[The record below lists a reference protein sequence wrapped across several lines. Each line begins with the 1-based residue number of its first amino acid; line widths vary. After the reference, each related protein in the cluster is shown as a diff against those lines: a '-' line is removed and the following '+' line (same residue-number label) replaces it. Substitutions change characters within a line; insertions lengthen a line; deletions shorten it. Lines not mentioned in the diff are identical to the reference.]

1 MGRKI
6 LFITTDQMRFDALG
20 CNGNS
25 ICRAPTI
32 DSLASEGIN
41 YTRAHNQNVVCM
53 PARATMIT
61 GQYVSTHGV
70 WMNGVP
76 LPDDAPSIAAYLHDK
91 AGYKTALIGKAHF
104 EPFLDPQLKFYENR
118 MARIGEFGPHRG
130 FDHMELAT
138 HSPLILHY
146 NEWLKKNDP
155 DGLNGFY
162 RNLNDKFQVNAEGGG
177 DTGACQVHFNPI
189 SREHYHT
196 DWVADRTI
204 AWLNGLGADDDWF
217 CWMSFPDPHHP
228 WDPPQSELHRHP
240 WRDTPLPDFYPG
252 SREKIETILKG
263 KPQHWMEWYNGTRVT
278 NFEAPP
284 EFRAMDMTADQVQE
298 INAITH
304 VENELIDE
312 AIAKVLA
319 TIRARGWDDD
329 VDIIFTTDH
338 GEFQGEFG
346 LLFKGPYHVDALMRL
361 PFIWR
366 PAKSSGGE
374 PARVDRPVGHVDLAA
389 TFADIAGLPA
399 PDWVQGTCLPRT
411 NEEADAQKR
420 ERVFT
425 EWDCT
430 HVDGTTVGLR
440 TIYRDGYT
448 ITAYLPGTLYDGSE
462 GELYD
467 HWEDPRQ
474 WRNLWDDPAYKSIK
488 SDLLADLKD
497 SQPPVR
503 TPPLEWVAP
512 V

>member
-6 LFITTDQMRFDALG
+6 LFITTDQMRFDAIG
-20 CNGNS
+20 VNGQKLA
-25 ICRAPTI
+25 RTPAI
-32 DSLASEGIN
+32 DALAANGIN

-53 PARATMIT
+53 PARSTMIT

-76 LPDDAPSIAAYLHDK
+76 LPEDAPSVAQYLHDK

-104 EPFLDPQLKFYENR
+104 EPFIDPKQQFYESQ
-118 MARIGEFGPHRG
+118 MARLGEHGPHRG
-130 FDHMELAT
+130 FDYMNLAT

-146 NEWLKKNDP
+146 AEWIRKNDP
-155 DGLNGFY
+155 DAFGYFY
-162 RNLNDKFQVNAEGGG
+162 QNLNEKFQVNAAGGG

-189 SREHYHT
+189 AREHYHT
-196 DWVADRTI
+196 GWVADRTVD
-204 AWLNGLGADDDWF
+204 WLATVGAEEDWF

-240 WRDTPLPDFYPG
+240 WRDTPLPEFYPG
-252 SREKIETILKG
+252 SKEKIEKVLAG
-263 KPQHWMEWYNGTRVT
+263 KPRHWMEWYKGERVT

-284 EFRAMDMTADQVQE
+284 DFRACDMTADQVQE
-298 INAITH
+298 INAFTH

-312 AIAKVLA
+312 AVAKVMA
-319 TIRARGWDDD
+319 YIEKRGWGDD
-329 VDIIFTTDH
+329 VDIVFTTDH

-361 PFIWR
+361 PMIWR
-366 PAKSSGGE
+366 PAKSAKVS
-374 PARVDRPVGHVDLAA
+374 PATVEKPVGQVDLAP
-389 TFADIAGLPA
+389 TFCEIAGLPV
-399 PDWVQGTCLPRT
+399 PEWMQGKPMPKS
-411 NEEADAQKR
+411 EADAEKQNR
-420 ERVFT
+420 QRVFT
-425 EWDCT
+425 EWDCQ

-467 HWEDPRQ
+467 HKEDPGQ
-474 WRNLWDDPAYKSIK
+474 LRNLWDDPAYAALK

-497 SQPPVR
+497 AEPPHR
-503 TPPLEWVAP
+503 TPRLECVAP